1 MSQDAVLVGAIQ
13 EVLGDV
19 IDRLA
24 DEHGLNRR
32 AGKLSGG
39 AFARTLILTALRK
52 PDATLDEMAQ
62 TAALVAEPVSPQ
74 ALHQRFTADATDHL
88 KACLEAAVRKVVKAD
103 QAVAVAL
110 LDRFTEVDVQDSTTI
125 QLPDVFRAQY
135 RGCGGTAPTVAAS
148 ALKFQVR
155 FDLKRGGLQGFRIEQ
170 GTDADV
176 ATPLQTQ
183 DILAGSLHLRDLGYF
198 DASVLRAIASQN
210 ASYLSRL
217 RHPIV
222 VFDEAGNR
230 LSSLSGWLTGK
241 GTAVVDANVTVG
253 VAERLACR
261 LIAVRVPPQTRA
273 KRLKDLRK
281 QGKKKGYTPSL
292 ERVALCEW
300 DVSITNLPTAMLSV
314 AEASALRRLR
324 WQVELLFKQ
333 WKSVGLLDESRSGRP
348 DRVLCE
354 VFAKMVALVIQHAIL
369 VRSCWQYANR
379 SLVRATKAV
388 RCLAGALATAW
399 RDREKLGGILA
410 QIARQ
415 LEKTGRIERRRKN
428 PSAFQVIDN
437 PNDCGYM
444 SNRPHSR

>member
-1 MSQDAVLVGAIQ
+1 MGQDAVLVRAIQ

-19 IDRLA
+19 IDQLA

-74 ALHQRFTADATDHL
+74 ALHQRFTPHATDHL
-88 KACLEAAVRKVVKAD
+88 KACLEAAVGKVVQAD
-103 QAVAVAL
+103 RAVAVAL

-125 QLPDVFRAQY
+125 RLPDLFRTQY

-198 DASVLRAIASQN
+198 DLNVLRTIAAQN
-210 ASYLSRL
+210 AYYLSRL
-217 RHPIV
+217 RQPIG
-222 VFDEAGNR
+222 VFDGAGQR
-230 LSSLSGWLTGK
+230 VSLSRWLNGT
-241 GTAVVDANVTVG
+241 GTAVVDASVTVG
-253 VAERLACR
+253 VVERLACR
-261 LIAVRVPPQTRA
+261 LIAVRVPPNQRA
-273 KRLKDLRK
+273 KRLQALRK
-281 QGKKKGYTPSL
+281 QGQKKGYTPSP
-292 ERVALCEW
+292 ERVALCAW
-300 DVSITNLPTAMLSV
+300 DVSITNLPRALLSV
-314 AEASALRRLR
+314 AEAVALRRLR
-324 WQVELLFKQ
+324 WQVELMFKQ
-333 WKSVGLLDESRSGRP
+333 WKSVGLLDESRSRRP

-369 VRSCWQYANR
+369 VRSCWRYANR
-379 SLVRATKAV
+379 SLMRATQAV
-388 RCLAGALATAW
+388 RCLAGALAVAW
-399 RDREKLGGILA
+399 RDREKLGGILS

-415 LEKTGRIERRRKN
+415 LEKTGRIERRRKR
-428 PSAFQVIDN
+428 PSAFQIIDN
-437 PNDCGYM
+437 PNDFGYKG
-444 SNRPHSR
+444 NG